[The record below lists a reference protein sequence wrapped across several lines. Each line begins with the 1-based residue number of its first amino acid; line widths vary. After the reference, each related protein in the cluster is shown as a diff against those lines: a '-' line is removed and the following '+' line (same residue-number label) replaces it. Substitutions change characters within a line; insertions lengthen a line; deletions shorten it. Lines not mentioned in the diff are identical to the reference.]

1 MTLTKPLSP
10 YTATIKRSIR
20 KELTPIECV
29 KCTFELGLY
38 PQVPSVHPP
47 VISFLNTQNCIW
59 HLSHNALLFLRFRFN
74 CCVYSPIFM
83 SSISKPSCYRI
94 LPSTQTRWHANAWWK
109 CKLNCIWNRI
119 IKHWNCCRQPL
130 VVKRNTREMYCM
142 CSCAGI
148 GLHEAVVKRWRF
160 ISTHTNTTIPRGF
173 ALPHSTTQLDRVKMK
188 PAATFPE
195 TKATFSRAMRRLWT
209 N

>member
-1 MTLTKPLSP
+1 MPSSFSDSDLTAVYIPPFLCHQFPNRAVTL
-10 YTATIKRSIR
+10 
-20 KELTPIECV
+20 
-29 KCTFELGLY
+29 
-38 PQVPSVHPP
+38 
-47 VISFLNTQNCIW
+47 
-59 HLSHNALLFLRFRFN
+59 LL
-74 CCVYSPIFM
+74 
-83 SSISKPSCYRI
+83 

-109 CKLNCIWNRI
+109 CKVNCIWNRI

-130 VVKRNTREMYCM
+130 VVKRNTCELYCM

-148 GLHEAVVKRWRF
+148 GLHESVVKRWPF

-195 TKATFSRAMRRLWT
+195 TKATFSRAMRWLWT